1 MAETKKRNQILKR
14 IERIP
19 VEHLSDI
26 EKYLKTLEAKNT
38 RKSKVLS
45 YAGVWKDLDD
55 NIFQEFTE
63 ELIARREENK
73 WRSDEKS
80 ADWHRYLILL
90 F

>member
-1 MAETKKRNQILKR
+1 MSMAETKKRNQILKR

-73 WRSDEKS
+73 
-80 ADWHRYLILL
+80 
-90 F
+90 